1 MKVKRFI
8 KKHIKFLFLILLIIV
23 VIICYT
29 IFTRK
34 KDTMIIEKHDLYQYD
49 NTVKSVYKGKI
60 RIDKE
65 SKKITKL
72 SFEQYKVNLDSN
84 PLYYSDLKKAIFPS
98 NMLIAYPKL
107 GTQYKINYF
116 TQIYIEDGETYLEY
130 ANKKI
135 KIVNTIIFD
144 GNDLYFITER
154 CNVIFGKNNISV
166 NPLSYV
172 LIDTYNNKVNI
183 YDYKN
188 DKVTIYDNKNKD
200 EVIIT
205 NKDIKVNGTNDL
217 MYYQDK
223 SKLFIKDVSVLN
235 NLKF

>member
-1 MKVKRFI
+1 
-8 KKHIKFLFLILLIIV
+8 
-23 VIICYT
+23 
-29 IFTRK
+29 
-34 KDTMIIEKHDLYQYD
+34 MIIEKHDLYQYD
-49 NTVKSVYKGKI
+49 DTVKSVYKGKI

-72 SFEQYKVNLDSN
+72 SFEKYKVNLDSN
-84 PLYYSDLKKAIFPS
+84 PLYYGDLKKAIFPT

-107 GTQYKINYF
+107 GTQFKINYF
-116 TQIYIEDGETYLEY
+116 TQIYVEDGETYLEY
-130 ANKKI
+130 ANKKL

-144 GNDLYFITER
+144 GNDLYFITEK
-154 CNVIFGKNNISV
+154 CNVKFGKNIIPV

-172 LIDTYNNKVNI
+172 LVDTYNNKVNI

-188 DKVTIYDNKNKD
+188 DKVTVYDNKNKD

>member
-1 MKVKRFI
+1 MKVKGFI
-8 KKHIKFLFLILLIIV
+8 KRHIKFLFLILLIMV
-23 VIICYT
+23 VIVCYT

-34 KDTMIIEKHDLYQYD
+34 KDTMIIEKHNLYQYYD
-49 NTVKSVYKGKI
+49 NVKATYNGKI
-60 RIDKE
+60 RIDRE

-72 SFEQYKVNLDSN
+72 TFENYNVNLDSN

-98 NMLIAYPKL
+98 NMLVAYPKL
-107 GTQYKINYF
+107 GTQFKINYF
-116 TQIYIEDGETYLEY
+116 TQIYIDDGETYLEY
-130 ANKKI
+130 ANKKL
-135 KIVNTIIFD
+135 KIVNTIIYD
-144 GNDLYFITER
+144 GDDLYFITEKS
-154 CNVIFGKNNISV
+154 NVKFGKNNVSI

-172 LIDTYNNKVNI
+172 VVDTYNNKIVV
-183 YDYKN
+183 YDYSN

-200 EVIIT
+200 EVIIF

-223 SKLFIKDVSVLN
+223 SKLFIKDISVIN